1 MDIRGGIIMTEQVK
15 TPKDKWELQVTD
27 TIKIQQFDDKNF
39 VIQQLKEVT
48 HPKTRETIQSYINQ
62 GYFPTVSKALDG
74 ILNKD
79 LMVDLN
85 RVSELKD
92 YVRDVRK
99 AKAYIR
105 DLMENL

>member
-1 MDIRGGIIMTEQVK
+1 MTEQVK

-39 VIQQLKEVT
+39 VIQQLKEVV

-92 YVRDVRK
+92 YVREVRK
-99 AKAYIR
+99 AKAYIKE
-105 DLMENL
+105 LMEGL

>member
-1 MDIRGGIIMTEQVK
+1 MTEQMK
-15 TPKDKWELQVTD
+15 PKDKWELQITD

-39 VIQQLKEVT
+39 VIQQLKEVV
-48 HPKTRETIQSYINQ
+48 HPKTREAIQSYISQ
-62 GYFPTVSKALDG
+62 GYFPTVSKALEG

-92 YVRDVRK
+92 YVREVRK
-99 AKAYIR
+99 AKVYIR
-105 DLMENL
+105 ELMENL

>member
-1 MDIRGGIIMTEQVK
+1 MTEQVK
-15 TPKDKWELQVTD
+15 TPKEKWELQITD
-27 TIKIQQFDDKNF
+27 TLKIQQFDDKNF
-39 VIQQLKEVT
+39 VIQQLKEVV

-85 RVSELKD
+85 RVSEIKD
-92 YVRDVRK
+92 YVREVRK

>member
-1 MDIRGGIIMTEQVK
+1 MTEQVK
-15 TPKDKWELQVTD
+15 TPKDKWELQLTD

-39 VIQQLKEVT
+39 LILQLKEVT

-85 RVSELKD
+85 RVSEIKD
-92 YVRDVRK
+92 YVREVRK

-105 DLMENL
+105 DLMEGL

>member
-1 MDIRGGIIMTEQVK
+1 MTEQAT
-15 TPKDKWELQVTD
+15 TPKEKWEIQITD

-39 VIQQLKEVT
+39 LLLQLKEVT

-62 GYFPTVSKALDG
+62 GYFPTVSKALDA
-74 ILNKD
+74 ILTKD

-92 YVRDVRK
+92 YVREVRK

-105 DLMENL
+105 DLTEGL

>member
-1 MDIRGGIIMTEQVK
+1 MTEQVK
-15 TPKDKWELQVTD
+15 VPKEKRELQITD

-39 VIQQLKEVT
+39 VIQQLKEVV

-92 YVRDVRK
+92 YVREVK
-99 AKAYIR
+99 SAKVYIKE
-105 DLMENL
+105 LMEDL

>member
-1 MDIRGGIIMTEQVK
+1 MTEQVK
-15 TPKDKWELQVTD
+15 VPKEKWELQITD

-39 VIQQLKEVT
+39 VIQQLKEVV

-92 YVRDVRK
+92 YVREVRE

-105 DLMENL
+105 DLMEGL